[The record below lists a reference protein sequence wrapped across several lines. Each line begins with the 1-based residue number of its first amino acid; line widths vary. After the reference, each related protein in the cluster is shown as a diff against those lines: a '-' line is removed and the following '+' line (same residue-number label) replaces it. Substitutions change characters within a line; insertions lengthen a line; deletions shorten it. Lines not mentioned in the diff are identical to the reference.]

1 MTNTP
6 NPLIEAVKAN
16 IQVTIDNLTLILDV
30 YQQAHDHLCEDPKKP
45 VSEMSYDSMKS
56 ACEFSATMVA
66 FTKQQHEA
74 ANA

>member
-1 MTNTP
+1 MTNTT

-16 IQVTIDNLTLILDV
+16 IQVTINQLTIIV
-30 YQQAHDHLCEDPKKP
+30 GMYQAAHDNLCEDPKKSVASMP
-45 VSEMSYDSMKS
+45 YDQVKLT
-56 ACEFSATMVA
+56 CEFSATMVA